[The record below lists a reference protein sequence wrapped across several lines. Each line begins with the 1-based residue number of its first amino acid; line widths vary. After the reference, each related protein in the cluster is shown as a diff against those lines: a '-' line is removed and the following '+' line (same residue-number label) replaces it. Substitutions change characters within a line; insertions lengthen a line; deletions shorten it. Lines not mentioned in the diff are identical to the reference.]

1 MRNPSVSTLANLIT
15 QNPEYRFATQFAP
28 ANGRLNSVIG
38 FFNYYDQVFRDAAI
52 SVTLHMV
59 FYDAAGNECS
69 AHSVKVGPNDAVQ
82 FDARANG
89 VDSDGMVAV
98 AAIPDLDI
106 QKINNSKLKLRSS
119 ITTGFYIKWENEQG
133 GRDIM
138 HEWAALRSK
147 PLGEAT
153 HHIGFVRVATPIEH
167 GVVLMNPVSMAGA
180 ASLPR
185 LRLRES
191 GSRRT
196 LAESNVEPIP
206 AMGSRTI
213 KLTDHFPD
221 FSQRLEAGAVLVVDV
236 MAENLSPPL
245 TMEWHPCGDFHIHHL

>member
-1 MRNPSVSTLANLIT
+1 MRNPIVSTLANLIA
-15 QNPEYRFATQFAP
+15 QHPAYQFATQFSP
-28 ANGRLNSVIG
+28 SNERMNSVIG
-38 FFNYYDQVFRDAAI
+38 FFNYYDQVFRDATI
-52 SVTLHMV
+52 PVTLHMV
-59 FYDAAGNECS
+59 FYDATGIECS
-69 AHSVKVGPNDAVQ
+69 AHSVKVGPNSAVQ

-89 VDSDGMVAV
+89 VDSDGMVAI

-106 QKINNSKLKLRSS
+106 YKINNNKLKLRSS

-133 GRDIM
+133 GHDIM
-138 HEWAALRSK
+138 HEWAALRSR
-147 PLGEAT
+147 PLGET
-153 HHIGFVRVATPIEH
+153 IHHMGFVRAAMPIEH
-167 GVVLMNPVSMAGA
+167 GVVLMNPVLMAGE
-180 ASLPR
+180 ASLPK

-206 AMGSRTI
+206 AMGSRSI

-221 FSQRLEAGAVLVVDV
+221 FSQRLEDGAVLVVDV
-236 MAENLSPPL
+236 IAENLSPPL